1 MKFNISDEELMLLAK
16 QWLEEEERIRWKHDK
31 KHNDFLDYLI
41 NLLDEELILDSDEY
55 EYEDTPIQPNYSG
68 EDFDELLNSFFTFID
83 EYAKENNI
91 DNEFDINEDDYF
103 THDKYCVKIKNN
115 FYSIKLVVGQGSY
128 VRIEKIEDNKGYE
141 FITYENIK

>member
-1 MKFNISDEELMLLAK
+1 MKFNISDEELMLFTK
-16 QWLEEEERIRWKHDK
+16 QWLEEEERRRWKHDK
-31 KHNDFLDYLI
+31 RHNDFLDYLI
-41 NLLDEELILDSDEY
+41 NLLNEELILDSDEY
-55 EYEDTPIQPNYSG
+55 EDIPIQPNYSG

-91 DNEFDINEDDYF
+91 PNGFDINKDDYF
-103 THDKYCVKIKNN
+103 TSDKYCVKIKNN

-128 VRIEKIEDNKGYE
+128 VRIEKIKDNKGYE

>member
-1 MKFNISDEELMLLAK
+1 MRFNISDKDLKLLFEQHLLM
-16 QWLEEEERIRWKHDK
+16 EERRRWKHDE

-41 NLLDEELILDSDEY
+41 NLLDEELILDSD

-83 EYAKENNI
+83 EYAKENDI
-91 DNEFDINEDDYF
+91 ANEFNINEYDYF

>member
-1 MKFNISDEELMLLAK
+1 MRFNISDEDLRSLFEQHLLM
-16 QWLEEEERIRWKHDK
+16 EERGRWKHDK

-68 EDFDELLNSFFTFID
+68 EDFDELLNSFFMFID
-83 EYAKENNI
+83 EYAKENDIANK
-91 DNEFDINEDDYF
+91 FDIDEDEYF
-103 THDKYCVKIKNN
+103 NCDKYCVKIKNN
-115 FYSIKLVVGQGSY
+115 FYSIQLVVGQGSY

>member
-1 MKFNISDEELMLLAK
+1 MKFNISDEELMLFTK
-16 QWLEEEERIRWKHDK
+16 QWLEEEERRRWKHDK

-68 EDFDELLNSFFTFID
+68 EDFDELLNSFFMFID
-83 EYAKENNI
+83 EYAKENDI
-91 DNEFDINEDDYF
+91 ANEFDIDEDDYF
-103 THDKYCVKIKNN
+103 NCDKYCVKIKNN
-115 FYSIKLVVGQGSY
+115 FYSIQLVVGQGSY

>member
-1 MKFNISDEELMLLAK
+1 MRFNISDKDLKLLFEQHLLM
-16 QWLEEEERIRWKHDK
+16 EERRRWKHDE

-91 DNEFDINEDDYF
+91 DNEFDINEYDYF
-103 THDKYCVKIKNN
+103 THDKYCVKIKNS
-115 FYSIKLVVGQGSY
+115 FYSIKLVVGQGSF
-128 VRIEKIEDNKGYE
+128 VRIEEIEDNKGYE

>member
-1 MKFNISDEELMLLAK
+1 MRFNISDKDLRLLFEQHLLM
-16 QWLEEEERIRWKHDK
+16 EERRRWKHDE

-41 NLLDEELILDSDEY
+41 NLLDEELILDSD

-83 EYAKENNI
+83 EYAKENDI
-91 DNEFDINEDDYF
+91 ANEFNINEYDYF

>member
-1 MKFNISDEELMLLAK
+1 MRFNISDEDLRSLFEQHLLM
-16 QWLEEEERIRWKHDK
+16 EEKRRWKHDK

-55 EYEDTPIQPNYSG
+55 ECEDTPIQPNYSG

-83 EYAKENNI
+83 DYAKENNI
-91 DNEFDINEDDYF
+91 TNEFDINEDDYF
-103 THDKYCVKIKNN
+103 TTDKYCVKIKNN

>member
-1 MKFNISDEELMLLAK
+1 MKFNISDEELMLFAK
-16 QWLEEEERIRWKHDK
+16 QWLEEEERRRWKHDK

-41 NLLDEELILDSDEY
+41 NLLDENLILDSDEY
-55 EYEDTPIQPNYSG
+55 EYDDTPIQPNYSG
-68 EDFDELLNSFFTFID
+68 EDFDELLNSFFSFID

-91 DNEFDINEDDYF
+91 PNGFDINEDDYF
-103 THDKYCVKIKNN
+103 TTDKYCVKIKNN
-115 FYSIKLVVGQGSY
+115 FYSIKLVIGQGSF

>member
-1 MKFNISDEELMLLAK
+1 MRFYISDRDLKLLFEQHLLM
-16 QWLEEEERIRWKHDK
+16 EERRRWKHDE

-55 EYEDTPIQPNYSG
+55 EYEDTPTQPNYSG
-68 EDFDELLNSFFTFID
+68 EDFDELLKSFFTFID

-91 DNEFDINEDDYF
+91 PNGFDINEDDYF
-103 THDKYCVKIKNN
+103 TTDKYCVKIKNN
-115 FYSIKLVVGQGSY
+115 FYSIKLVVGQGSF

>member
-1 MKFNISDEELMLLAK
+1 MRFNISDKDLKLLFEQHLLM
-16 QWLEEEERIRWKHDK
+16 EERRRWKHDE

-83 EYAKENNI
+83 EYAKENDI
-91 DNEFDINEDDYF
+91 ANEFNINEDDYF
-103 THDKYCVKIKNN
+103 TCDKYCVKIKNN

>member
-1 MKFNISDEELMLLAK
+1 MRFNISDKDLKLLFEQHLLM
-16 QWLEEEERIRWKHDK
+16 EERRRWKHDE

-68 EDFDELLNSFFTFID
+68 EDFDELLKSFFTFID

-91 DNEFDINEDDYF
+91 PNGFDINEDDYF
-103 THDKYCVKIKNN
+103 TTDKYCVKIKNN
-115 FYSIKLVVGQGSY
+115 FYSIKLVVGQGSF